1 LRQTGN
7 PNTQIQPADSRYER
21 GTSGEHV
28 SVTEQTYYCWKKK
41 YGGVGTEQLRELK
54 RFQKENEQ
62 LCKAVSDRTLNKLIL
77 VEAAKGV

>member
-1 LRQTGN
+1 M
-7 PNTQIQPADSRYER
+7 
-21 GTSGEHV
+21 
-28 SVTEQTYYCWKKK
+28 TEQTYYCWKKK